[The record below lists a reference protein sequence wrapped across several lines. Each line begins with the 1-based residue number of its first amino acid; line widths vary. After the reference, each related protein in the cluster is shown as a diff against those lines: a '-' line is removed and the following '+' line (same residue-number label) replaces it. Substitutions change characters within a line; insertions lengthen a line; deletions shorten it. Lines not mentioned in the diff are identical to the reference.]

1 MDLVR
6 CFLRVDGHTARWT
19 YAMDFVRDIRLID
32 VHMFNGLMRWT
43 LFAIRGATTV
53 K

>member
-19 YAMDFVRDIRLID
+19 YAMDYVRDSRLID
-32 VHMFNGLMRWT
+32 GHMGDGLMRWT
-43 LFAIRGATTV
+43 LSAIWGATTAG
-53 K
+53 